1 MQFSTGKQGD
11 ATVLRVS
18 GELDAVSV
26 VELRP
31 TLDKLVEEKAKRILV
46 DLSELRLI
54 DSSGV
59 GAIVS
64 LFRRVR
70 THGGTVELVGVQDQ
84 PLAIFRLLKL
94 DRVLFAA
101 NAVT

>member
-1 MQFSTGKQGD
+1 MQFSTSSQGD
-11 ATVLRVS
+11 SVVLRIG

-26 VELRP
+26 VELRS
-31 TLDKLVEEKAKRILV
+31 TLDKLVDEKHMKIVV
-46 DLSELRLI
+46 DLSGLRLI

-59 GAIVS
+59 GSIVS

-70 THGGTVELVGVQDQ
+70 AYGGTVELRGVQDQ

-101 NAVT
+101 DMAV

>member
-1 MQFSTGKQGD
+1 MQFSTSSQGD
-11 ATVLRVS
+11 SVVLRIG

-31 TLDKLVEEKAKRILV
+31 TLDKLVDEKHMKIVV
-46 DLSELRLI
+46 DLAGLRLI

-59 GAIVS
+59 GAVVS
-64 LFRRVR
+64 LFRRVKAY
-70 THGGTVELVGVQDQ
+70 GGKVELRGVQDQ

-101 NAVT
+101 DAVA